1 MARFAGKIGF
11 VRTVEKEGSVWE
23 EETIEKIYKGDI
35 VRDARRWDKPTEVND
50 NLTISNEITIV
61 ADSYMEANWA
71 FIKYVVWGSNKWKVN
86 YIEINRPRIRLTLG
100 GLYNE
105 NETS

>member
-23 EETIEKIYKGDI
+23 EETIEKAYKGDI

-50 NLTISNEITIV
+50 DLTISNEITIV
-61 ADSYMEANWA
+61 ADSYMWNNWA
-71 FIKYVVWGSNKWKVN
+71 FIKYVVWNNVKWKVN

-100 GLYNE
+100 GIYNE
-105 NETS
+105 SETS

>member
-11 VRTVEKEGSVWE
+11 VKTVEREGSVWE
-23 EETIEKIYKGDI
+23 EEIIEKPYKGDT
-35 VRDARRWDKPTEVND
+35 VRDARRWEKPQEVND
-50 NLTISNEITIV
+50 SLTISNEINIV
-61 ADSYMEANWA
+61 ADSYMLSNYA
-71 FIKYVVWGSNKWKVN
+71 FIKYVELNGVKWKVN

-100 GLYNE
+100 GVYNE

>member
-11 VRTVEKEGSVWE
+11 VKTVEREGSVWE
-23 EETIEKIYKGDI
+23 EEIIEKPYKGDT
-35 VRDARRWDKPTEVND
+35 VRDARRWEKPQEVND
-50 NLTISNEITIV
+50 SLTISNEINIV
-61 ADSYMEANWA
+61 ADSYMLSNYA
-71 FIKYVVWGSNKWKVN
+71 FIKYVEWNGIKWKVN

-100 GLYNE
+100 GVYNE

>member
-11 VRTVEKEGSVWE
+11 VKTVEREGSVWE
-23 EETIEKIYKGDI
+23 EEIIEKPYKGDT
-35 VRDARRWDKPTEVND
+35 VRDARRWDKPQEVND
-50 NLTISNEITIV
+50 SLTISNEINIV
-61 ADSYMEANWA
+61 ADSYMLSNYA
-71 FIKYVVWGSNKWKVN
+71 FIKYVELNGVKWKVN

-100 GLYNE
+100 GVYNE

>member
-11 VRTVEKEGSVWE
+11 VKTVEREGSVWE
-23 EETIEKIYKGDI
+23 EEIIEKPYKGDT
-35 VRDARRWDKPTEVND
+35 VRDARRWEKPQEVND
-50 NLTISNEITIV
+50 SLTISNEINIV
-61 ADSYMEANWA
+61 ADSYMLSNYA
-71 FIKYVVWGSNKWKVN
+71 FIKYVEWNGVKWKVN

-100 GLYNE
+100 GVYNE